1 MINCIFRKG
10 FLDTGVE
17 HIVDQV
23 VNPKLNSNFVPKIEE
38 IAYKYLGI
46 EKPVNRT
53 FELEIKTENHQQFLP
68 NLDLEQ
74 VSPDSEKCPSIEEQ
88 SPNAHTEDN
97 TIDDRVD
104 DMEEKIDDFE
114 SPAFEPIECKII
126 KDEIVDEDD
135 DKMDI
140 CLDDSDDDM
149 HKSNGFNV
157 NNCDEVKSNL
167 SSISGLTSNE
177 SIEDSCGAI
186 VNNAPITSDD
196 VVPNVECDTIEVE
209 ETHQITDEP
218 NLTTPPRSSPPEA
231 AVQQFDAIE
240 QPEEK
245 PSIHYTGDVVENLN
259 QDSVLSQVSSNS
271 RLSIITN
278 NNTNTRLDDAED
290 ASNELVAS
298 VGNGDKIEK
307 ESTCPYGISEEAQM
321 QRFNESSSSNNSLV
335 IDTDNLSNGTNQCDK
350 RDEFVTAFDI
360 KREEIKFEGT
370 ERKSFD
376 IDLSEPKIIIDEK
389 QPQNGDRIESHT
401 LVAEVIKTPDTVV
414 ASSTETSKDETF
426 KSEDISSVSMADM
439 NDASTK
445 IASPKIDGTSNDAK
459 LRTEDSKGLDESSST
474 SSKHKGSK
482 SSSSTSSSS
491 HRNGAETD
499 SKTASKQRN
508 SSSSSSRHRSHSD
521 RSKRSHSSSHSS
533 MSREKS
539 KSSRDESE
547 GKFRSDD
554 RSSKSHQ
561 KSSSSSTRT
570 GNDTSRS
577 SSSKSHKDKERSRLD
592 KSNRHSSSSMSG
604 SGTRDKDSTS
614 KYPSKYSDNK
624 KSRSD
629 SHRSGHRETDD
640 HALHKEKPVP
650 RKRSRSKDSNDGSAN
665 PNNSLRNAFAS
676 TYSTSTE
683 QSTSTT
689 TTVQETSTD
698 QQKSDEQT
706 TTTTTTTTQ
715 SSPVSAN
722 ETTMEPMCS
731 PSALNTTKTDPP
743 FTADDGEN
751 EFVLT
756 TQPVVVDQILSGN
769 ELNLETF
776 IDENRD
782 NPLISSI
789 ERTLQTKVKKPKM
802 AANIHEA
809 RKLMKVR
816 KQIDR
821 EEQKKLEQARVLAKQ
836 MMRSN
841 LTTIA
846 DDSQGVELEFA
857 CMSSGTNAPG
867 PSISSPVK
875 FNSGKEMVS
884 DEKPLK
890 SLPTPS
896 TSVKKV
902 EEMSLSIDQAENG
915 ETETSN
921 FEGFTAECSEAA
933 CDVLQQ
939 FESMLQPAF
948 TSAQAKGKTQSK
960 KPVNRS
966 TRTND
971 TKPIPSDQLM
981 EMMSSNE
988 DNRQLFLENNKIADS
1003 DTSLTT
1009 KPLSIR
1015 KRKYNE
1021 TSISPRETSAEIA
1034 ADNGAGMASVVA
1046 NVFITPKAES
1056 VSGRSGLFV
1065 FQNIPLTVLNISST
1079 FTFAD
1084 TSTLDKQRQK
1094 TRYSNEDLF
1103 KPRPVLGGASRSRRR
1118 GFNCND

>member
-1 MINCIFRKG
+1 MLFRKG

-17 HIVDQV
+17 RIVDQV

-53 FELEIKTENHQQFLP
+53 SELEVDTVNHQQFLP
-68 NLDLEQ
+68 NLELEQ
-74 VSPDSEKCPSIEEQ
+74 VSPDSEKCPSIEAP
-88 SPNAHTEDN
+88 SPNARNQDIL
-97 TIDDRVD
+97 IDDRVD
-104 DMEEKIDDFE
+104 DIEEKMDDFE
-114 SPAFEPIECKII
+114 SLAFEPIECKIV

-140 CLDDSDDDM
+140 CLGDSDDDM
-149 HKSNGFNV
+149 NKSNGFNF
-157 NNCDEVKSNL
+157 NSCDEVKSNL

-186 VNNAPITSDD
+186 ANNPPATSKEVDASVECETTEIEKTPPITAEQNS
-196 VVPNVECDTIEVE
+196 
-209 ETHQITDEP
+209 
-218 NLTTPPRSSPPEA
+218 TTPPPQPSPPEA

-245 PSIHYTGDVVENLN
+245 PSIHYTNDVVENLEE
-259 QDSVLSQVSSNS
+259 VLSQVSSNS

-278 NNTNTRLDDAED
+278 NNTNTRMDDGED
-290 ASNELVAS
+290 ASNGLAAS
-298 VGNGDKIEK
+298 VGNGDKVEK
-307 ESTCPYGISEEAQM
+307 ESACPYGISEEAQM
-321 QRFNESSSSNNSLV
+321 QRFYESSSSSNSLV
-335 IDTDNLSNGTNQCDK
+335 IDTDNVSNDTNQCDK

-360 KREEIKFEGT
+360 KKEEIKFEGT

-389 QPQNGDRIESHT
+389 QPQNGDRIESQT
-401 LVAEVIKTPDTVV
+401 LVKEEVAETLYAVV
-414 ASSTETSKDETF
+414 ASSAETSKDANF
-426 KSEDISSVSMADM
+426 KNEDVSSVSTADT
-439 NDASTK
+439 NDAPTK
-445 IASPKIDGTSNDAK
+445 LASAKNDSTSNDSK

-499 SKTASKQRN
+499 PKTESKQR
-508 SSSSSSRHRSHSD
+508 SSLSSSRHRSHSD

-533 MSREKS
+533 LSREKN

-547 GKFRSDD
+547 GKTRSDD
-554 RSSKSHQ
+554 RASKGHQ

-577 SSSKSHKDKERSRLD
+577 SSSKSHKDKERSRSD
-592 KSNRHSSSSMSG
+592 KSHRHSLSSLCTNASQ
-604 SGTRDKDSTS
+604 DKDYTS
-614 KYPSKYSDNK
+614 KHASKHSDNK

-629 SHRSGHRETDD
+629 SHRSTHRETDD
-640 HALHKEKPVP
+640 HASHKEKPMP

-665 PNNSLRNAFAS
+665 PSNGLRGAFAS
-676 TYSTSTE
+676 THSNITE

-689 TTVQETSTD
+689 TQESRTD
-698 QQKSDEQT
+698 QKSDDQST
-706 TTTTTTTTQ
+706 TTTTTMTTQ

-722 ETTMEPMCS
+722 ETAMEPLCS
-731 PSALNTTKTDPP
+731 PTSLHATKIDPP
-743 FTADDGEN
+743 ITADDAED

-756 TQPVVVDQILSGN
+756 TQPVVVDQILSGH
-769 ELNLETF
+769 ELNLESF

-789 ERTLQTKVKKPKM
+789 ERTLQAKVKKPKM

-816 KQIDR
+816 KKIDR
-821 EEQKKLEQARVLAKQ
+821 EEQKKMEQARVLAKQ
-836 MMRSN
+836 IMRSN

-857 CMSSGTNAPG
+857 CMDSGTNAPG

-875 FNSGKEMVS
+875 FNSSKETVS
-884 DEKPLK
+884 NEKPSK
-890 SLPTPS
+890 SLPIS
-896 TSVKKV
+896 SSSVRKV
-902 EEMSLSIDQAENG
+902 EEMVSNIDQPENNETDSMEFAGFSAEN
-915 ETETSN
+915 
-921 FEGFTAECSEAA
+921 SEAA
-933 CDVLQQ
+933 NDVLQH
-939 FESMLQPAF
+939 FESMLQATF
-948 TSAQAKGKTQSK
+948 MSAQAKSKTQPK

-971 TKPIPSDQLM
+971 SKPIPTDQLM

-988 DNRQLFLENNKIADS
+988 DNRQLFLENNKITESDS
-1003 DTSLTT
+1003 PLTT
-1009 KPLSIR
+1009 KPISIR
-1015 KRKYNE
+1015 KRKNTE
-1021 TSISPRETSAEIA
+1021 TSISPRETSSEIA
-1034 ADNGAGMASVVA
+1034 ADGSAGMASVVA

-1056 VSGRSGLFV
+1056 VSGRSGLFFYSIFPIR
-1065 FQNIPLTVLNISST
+1065 FQ
-1079 FTFAD
+1079 
-1084 TSTLDKQRQK
+1084 
-1094 TRYSNEDLF
+1094 
-1103 KPRPVLGGASRSRRR
+1103 
-1118 GFNCND
+1118 